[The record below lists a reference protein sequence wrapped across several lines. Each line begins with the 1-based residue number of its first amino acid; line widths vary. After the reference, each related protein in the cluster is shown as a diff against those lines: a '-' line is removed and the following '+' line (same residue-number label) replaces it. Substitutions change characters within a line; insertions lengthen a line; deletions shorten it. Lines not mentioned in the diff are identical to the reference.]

1 MKYRQLQFK
10 FTSSTKTIKEQAEE
24 NRKLQ
29 NLIEQR
35 DKQYKHDRKKLER
48 ENDKLKE
55 RIQAL
60 TTGKSKELP
69 NLDLS
74 ETLMRNSTGPRATW
88 NLDSSKKQLDLYTE
102 LIKDYDRKTKELIM
116 ENSDLR
122 SFISNVY
129 SDLSKSVN
137 NNKTN
142 ETHIS
147 ESNES
152 TFQVDND
159 ESHLDMS
166 EQIMQLPFDNIHEKL
181 TREFKSKLDFVN
193 SNLTL
198 STINSISTA
207 NTTNDL
213 MNTTITI
220 EKDDT
225 NTPGTNEFINSFK
238 TKNTPLSTSSS
249 SSSSSPSS
257 ISPLTDHY
265 QQDKQDH
272 ETNQHNAN
280 LLDEIKLIN
289 DEKLKLAREKKL
301 FYEQKLKL
309 EKEANL
315 CRKISADLSNTKKQ
329 FDEEQENFYQSKLF
343 SSFVSQPKKTSP
355 GYLNAD
361 VCHLNLH
368 KTFAI
373 PHGGGGPGHGP
384 IGVKKHLAP
393 YLPKHLITK

>member
-1 MKYRQLQFK
+1 
-10 FTSSTKTIKEQAEE
+10 
-24 NRKLQ
+24 
-29 NLIEQR
+29 
-35 DKQYKHDRKKLER
+35 
-48 ENDKLKE
+48 
-55 RIQAL
+55 
-60 TTGKSKELP
+60 
-69 NLDLS
+69 
-74 ETLMRNSTGPRATW
+74 
-88 NLDSSKKQLDLYTE
+88 
-102 LIKDYDRKTKELIM
+102 M

-343 SSFVSQPKKTSP
+343 SSFVSQPKKKS
-355 GYLNAD
+355 
-361 VCHLNLH
+361 
-368 KTFAI
+368 
-373 PHGGGGPGHGP
+373 
-384 IGVKKHLAP
+384 
-393 YLPKHLITK
+393 